1 MKKFL
6 LINLLFLLCFCFT
19 GKSAPAVNVATGN
32 SGPKEI
38 RNFMEETIAIIKKFE
53 KETKRFSA
61 NISIRQKVA
70 GLTDF
75 VNQDCR
81 VEYQAP
87 GYLKLISRGMY
98 PYSVIVSNREVYT
111 TIEDK
116 VDVRPLEINEDIFEH
131 FLGIGYFKNIKM
143 YDMRFRTEGDLY
155 VLKGEMPM
163 KYWAP
168 LQKDIIANSYIT
180 IFMEIWVNPITG
192 KIVRSHVKS
201 LGGRDITYT
210 YREQWINQKKKTK
223 KKKSKQNTAPRVP

>member
-1 MKKFL
+1 MKKFAL
-6 LINLLFLLCFCFT
+6 VNLLFFLCFCFNGNT
-19 GKSAPAVNVATGN
+19 APAASVNSN
-32 SGPKEI
+32 SDKPNYI

-53 KETKRFSA
+53 KNAKNFSA

-70 GLTDF
+70 GITDF

-81 VEYQAP
+81 IEYQAP
-87 GYLKLISRGMY
+87 GYLKMISKGMY
-98 PYSVIVSNREVYT
+98 PYSVIVSNRQVFT

-116 VDVRPLEINEDIFEH
+116 TDVRPLEVDEDIFEH

-143 YDMRFRTEGDLY
+143 YDLRFRTEGDLY

-168 LQKDIIANSYIT
+168 LQKDIIANSYKT
-180 IFMEIWVNPITG
+180 IFMEIWVDPIKG
-192 KIVRSHVKS
+192 RIVKSHVKS

-210 YREQWINQKKKTK
+210 YREQWVNQKKKQK
-223 KKKSKQNTAPRVP
+223 LPALKSKK